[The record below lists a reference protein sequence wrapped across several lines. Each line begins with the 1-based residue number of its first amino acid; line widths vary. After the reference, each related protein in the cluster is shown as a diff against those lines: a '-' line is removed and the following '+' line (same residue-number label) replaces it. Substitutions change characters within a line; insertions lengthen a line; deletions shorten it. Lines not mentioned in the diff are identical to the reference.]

1 MQMAII
7 ILSRFEK
14 LEELL
19 FCLAEEG
26 VRGATVIES
35 SGMAKVLGRE
45 GGRFFPD
52 REENRTIFTVVPDE
66 QVPLVERVLTEVV
79 GDLSDPDTAVLF
91 CVPVGYTAGL
101 GEKK

>member
-1 MQMAII
+1 MCIRDRHLYI
-7 ILSRFEK
+7 
-14 LEELL
+14 
-19 FCLAEEG
+19 
-26 VRGATVIES
+26 
-35 SGMAKVLGRE
+35 
-45 GGRFFPD
+45 PD

-79 GDLSDPDTAVLF
+79 GDLSAPDTAVLF

>member
-1 MQMAII
+1 M
-7 ILSRFEK
+7 
-14 LEELL
+14 
-19 FCLAEEG
+19 
-26 VRGATVIES
+26 
-35 SGMAKVLGRE
+35 
-45 GGRFFPD
+45 
-52 REENRTIFTVVPDE
+52 VPDE